1 MRPEPARKAFAR
13 ARRLA
18 KRPPDV
24 QQTGG
29 ISPAI
34 GTASKNEKAAEIQRL
49 FLTVSIDR
57 VTAGA
62 LEPLAPA
69 ATIHARPAPVA
80 IHAALEAAV
89 PPTSAAE
96 AAPHMGQDGEAAFL
110 AVVQGLV
117 ERVGRVC
124 DPLHRRCGGCHVVS
138 AFAP

>member
-34 GTASKNEKAAEIQRL
+34 GTAHGNEKAAGIQRL
-49 FLTVSIDR
+49 FLTVSID
-57 VTAGA
+57 
-62 LEPLAPA
+62 LEPLAPV
-69 ATIHARPAPVA
+69 ATIHARPTPVA

-89 PPTSAAE
+89 PPASAAE
-96 AAPHMGQDGEAAFL
+96 PAPPMAHDDVAPFL
-110 AVVQGLV
+110 AVV
-117 ERVGRVC
+117 
-124 DPLHRRCGGCHVVS
+124 H
-138 AFAP
+138 

>member
-34 GTASKNEKAAEIQRL
+34 GTAHGNEKAAGIQRL

-57 VTAGA
+57 VMACA
-62 LEPLAPA
+62 L
-69 ATIHARPAPVA
+69 
-80 IHAALEAAV
+80 
-89 PPTSAAE
+89 
-96 AAPHMGQDGEAAFL
+96 D
-110 AVVQGLV
+110 
-117 ERVGRVC
+117 
-124 DPLHRRCGGCHVVS
+124 
-138 AFAP
+138 

>member
-34 GTASKNEKAAEIQRL
+34 STAHGNEKTAGIQRR

-57 VTAGA
+57 LMACVLGPLPPATRLRARATPGRIHDSLQRAVT
-62 LEPLAPA
+62 PPSHTPTPA
-69 ATIHARPAPVA
+69 
-80 IHAALEAAV
+80 
-89 PPTSAAE
+89 S
-96 AAPHMGQDGEAAFL
+96 
-110 AVVQGLV
+110 
-117 ERVGRVC
+117 
-124 DPLHRRCGGCHVVS
+124 
-138 AFAP
+138 

>member
-34 GTASKNEKAAEIQRL
+34 GTAHGNEKAAGIQRL

-57 VTAGA
+57 VMACA

-69 ATIHARPAPVA
+69 ATIHARPTPVA
-80 IHAALEAAV
+80 IHAAPQADD
-89 PPTSAAE
+89 PPSSAPA
-96 AAPHMGQDGEAAFL
+96 AAPPI
-110 AVVQGLV
+110 V
-117 ERVGRVC
+117 
-124 DPLHRRCGGCHVVS
+124 P
-138 AFAP
+138 